1 MPSSTNGQI
10 NVSPQQS
17 GRVNILFC
25 GPRDSVI
32 GRLKIEFPR
41 GTIAPCEEVS
51 ELRQHESICSCRWL
65 GLFRTLLE

>member
-17 GRVNILFC
+17 GRVNIFFC

-32 GRLKIEFPR
+32 GRRQIEFPR
-41 GTIAPCEEVS
+41 GTIAPREEVS
-51 ELRQHESICSCRWL
+51 ELGQHESIRSCRWL
-65 GLFRTLLE
+65 GLFLTLLE